1 MNLVRSED
9 RTKKDDIKVLP
20 DGMTVFNQNKVNLK
34 KQPMFFGAPL
44 GVQRY
49 DSYKYPVFDKLTQQ
63 QLGYFW
69 RPEEVSLQK
78 DRADYQSLRDEQKH
92 IFTSNLKYQ
101 ILLDSVQGRGPGM
114 AFIPYCSL
122 PELEAAMT
130 AWEFMELI
138 HSRSYTYI
146 IKNVYPDPSDVFD
159 TILDD
164 QKILSRAESVTKA
177 YNEFINAAQNFGSG
191 PMWEHYLD
199 GVPNAQNEL
208 YELKRKLY
216 RAVAN
221 VNILEGI
228 RFYVSFACSFAFGE
242 LKLMEG
248 SAKIISLIARDE
260 NQHLVLTQNI
270 MNKWKDG
277 DDPDMLQIAKEE
289 EENVVDMFRKAVEEE
304 KEWAQYLFKDGSM
317 IGLNDKLLI
326 QYVEWIANRRMKAI
340 GLKPIFDIPAK
351 NNPLP
356 WTEHWIS
363 SKGLQVAPQE
373 TEVESYV
380 VGGIKQDLKKDA
392 FSGFKL

>member
-1 MNLVRSED
+1 VIPVKSKTR
-9 RTKKDDIKVLP
+9 P
-20 DGMTVFNQNKVNLK
+20 DGMTVFNKNKVDAK

-49 DSYKYPVFDKLTQQ
+49 DSYKYPVFERLAQQ
-63 QLGYFW
+63 MLGYFW

-78 DRADYQSLRDEQKH
+78 DRSDYHDLSPEQKH

-114 AFIPYCSL
+114 AFSPYCSL
-122 PELEAAMT
+122 PELEGAIKV
-130 AWEFMELI
+130 WEFMEMI

-146 IKNVYPDPSDVFD
+146 IKNVYSDPTEVLD

-164 QKILSRAESVTKA
+164 KQIIKRAEAVTRA
-177 YNEFINAAQNFGSG
+177 YDDFVNAAQEYGSG
-191 PMWEHYLD
+191 RMWEHNLEQ
-199 GVPNAQNEL
+199 VPAAQDTL

-260 NQHLVLTQNI
+260 NQHLALTQNI
-270 MNKWKDG
+270 LKGWKEG
-277 DDPDMLQIAKEE
+277 DDPEMKQIA
-289 EENVVDMFRKAVEEE
+289 EEE
-304 KEWAQYLFKDGSM
+304 KENIIKMFEEAVEQEREWASYLFKDGSM

-326 QYVEWIANRRMKAI
+326 QYVEWIANKRMKAL
-340 GLKPIFDIPAK
+340 GLDPIYDVAQR

-356 WTEHWIS
+356 WTQHWIS

-380 VGGIKQDLKKDA
+380 VGGIKQDVKKDTFA
-392 FSGFKL
+392 GFQL

>member
-1 MNLVRSED
+1 VNLVRSEEQS
-9 RTKKDDIKVLP
+9 KKDTIAHLP
-20 DGMTVFNQNKVNLK
+20 EGMTVFNKNKVNLK

-146 IKNVYPDPSDVFD
+146 IKNVYPDPTEVFD

-164 QKILSRAESVTKA
+164 QKILSRAESVTKS

-228 RFYVSFACSFAFGE
+228 RFYVSFECSFAFGE

-289 EENVVDMFRKAVEEE
+289 EENVIDMFRKAVEEE

-380 VGGIKQDLKKDA
+380 VGGIKQDLTKDA